1 MLSIRKFTVEH
12 LPTGCVTDKKNPDF
26 AFAVDSDRQG
36 AKIQSAELSVN
47 GWKTQ
52 TVQQHSIAYE
62 GPALK
67 PFTRYEASICVQDD
81 AGETAESTLTFETGR
96 MDTPWQAQWISDAAY
111 SFQEKGVSPIPMV
124 FRKTLKIAKPL
135 RRATVYATAL
145 GIYELDVDGQKL
157 GNQYFAPGFTSYPS
171 HLQYQTYDATS
182 LLKDGSQLT
191 ATVAG
196 GWAVGSFVFTRKN
209 RYAADRQAL
218 LLEVRLEYEDG
229 EVLVI
234 GSTDIGRNCLK
245 SG

>member
-12 LPTGCVTDKKNPDF
+12 LHTGCVTDKKNPDF

-36 AKIQSAELSVN
+36 AKIQNAELSVN

-67 PFTRYEASICVQDD
+67 PFTRYEASICVRDD

-96 MDTPWQAQWISDAAY
+96 MDTPWQAQWISDAGY

-171 HLQYQTYDATS
+171 HLQYQTD
-182 LLKDGSQLT
+182 
-191 ATVAG
+191 
-196 GWAVGSFVFTRKN
+196 RKS
-209 RYAADRQAL
+209 
-218 LLEVRLEYEDG
+218 V
-229 EVLVI
+229 V
-234 GSTDIGRNCLK
+234 
-245 SG
+245 